1 MTEITNK
8 IKKMVSS
15 LDNIKERKAYGLFVA
30 EGTKCVLD
38 TLNHFQ
44 LKYIFATPDWI
55 KNHRTYVEGLDMT
68 EAKRSDLISMS
79 HLATPP
85 DVLAVYEIPEYEL
98 IATEAAD
105 NLVIALDCVQDPGNL
120 GTIMRVADWFGI
132 KTIVCSHNSVDVFNP
147 KVVQSTM
154 GAISRVKVVY
164 VNLEDYLR
172 HIPADVPVYGT
183 FLHGNNI
190 YTTSLSS
197 HGVIVMG
204 NEGQGISPQVAKC
217 VTHRITIPSFPPDAA
232 TSESLNVGMATA
244 ITVSEFR
251 RKELNN

>member
-1 MTEITNK
+1 MIEITNK
-8 IKKMVSS
+8 IKKIVSS

-38 TLNHFQ
+38 MLHHFQ
-44 LKYIFATPDWI
+44 LKYLFATPDWLR
-55 KNHRTYVEGLDMT
+55 KHNKYVSELEVT
-68 EAKRSDLISMS
+68 EVKRSDLISMS
-79 HLATPP
+79 HLSAPP
-85 DVLAVYEIPEYEL
+85 DVLAVFVIPQYTL
-98 IATEAAD
+98 TGTEADD

-132 KTIVCSHNSVDVFNP
+132 NTIVCSPTTVDVFNP

-164 VNLEDYLR
+164 VDLVDYLKSLR
-172 HIPADVPVYGT
+172 SDIPVYGT
-183 FLHGNNI
+183 FLHGDNI
-190 YTTSLSS
+190 YQDHLST

-204 NEGQGISPQVAKC
+204 NEGRGISDIVAAC
-217 VTHRITIPSFPPDAA
+217 VNHRITIPSYPHEAP

-244 ITVSEFR
+244 ITISEFR
-251 RKELNN
+251 RKEMKN

>member
-1 MTEITNK
+1 MIEITNK

-15 LDNIKERKAYGLFVA
+15 LDNIKERKANGLFVA

-38 TLNHFQ
+38 TLHHFK
-44 LKYIFATPDWI
+44 LRYLFATLDWLC
-55 KNHRTYVEGLDMT
+55 KHNKYVSGLEVT
-68 EAKRSDLISMS
+68 EVKRSDLISMS
-79 HLATPP
+79 HLSTPP
-85 DVLAVYEIPEYEL
+85 DVLAVYEIPQFAL
-98 IATEAAD
+98 TGTEAND

-132 KTIVCSHNSVDVFNP
+132 NTIVCSNTTVDVFNP

-164 VNLEDYLR
+164 VDLVDYLR
-172 HIPADVPVYGT
+172 SLKDDIPVYGT
-183 FLHGNNI
+183 FLHGDNI
-190 YTTSLSS
+190 YSTPLSAN
-197 HGVIVMG
+197 GVVVMG
-204 NEGQGISPQVAKC
+204 NEGQGISDSVAKC
-217 VTHRITIPSFPPDAA
+217 VIHRITIPSYPCDAQ

-251 RKELNN
+251 RKEMKN